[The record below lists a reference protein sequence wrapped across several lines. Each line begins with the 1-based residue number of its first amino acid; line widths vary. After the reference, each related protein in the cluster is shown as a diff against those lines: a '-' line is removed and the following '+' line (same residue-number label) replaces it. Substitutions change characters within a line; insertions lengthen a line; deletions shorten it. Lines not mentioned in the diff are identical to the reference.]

1 MLVSKRL
8 LSLCSKKLPVKL
20 NFLLRNSSFIPI
32 EHSYYQYFV
41 YVMLPFVFPCAIL
54 LPSAATIG
62 AVTPLL
68 SKNSVAPSRNCSY
81 GKRPNKRDRGQT
93 VDDLDGLMTN
103 GGRFVAESDRN
114 VSSTA
119 VSPQIQQVGRESGNW
134 RSNPVFGERTRNV
147 KDEVAFPGETQR

>member
-8 LSLCSKKLPVKL
+8 LSLCSKKLPGKL

-41 YVMLPFVFPCAIL
+41 SVVLSFAFPCAIL
-54 LPSAATIG
+54 LRSASTIG

-81 GKRPNKRDRGQT
+81 GTRPNKRDRGQT

-114 VSSTA
+114 VSSAT
-119 VSPQIQQVGRESGNW
+119 VSPQIRQVGRESGNW
-134 RSNPVFGERTRNV
+134 RKNRMSGLESV
-147 KDEVAFPGETQR
+147 K